1 MMCQRR
7 AVIPTHMGFVL
18 DVNPIANE
26 IAATTNVVMEYR
38 DTIRSGQLESQAEV
52 DAAVDEFVQKLK
64 DNNVDKIVQEVQRQV
79 DEWKKNK

>member
-1 MMCQRR
+1 
-7 AVIPTHMGFVL
+7 MGFVL